1 MASQKGLGKGLGAL
15 LGDFSEEPL
24 EKSAYQQLPIYKVE
38 PNPDQPRQD
47 FDEEELQALADSI
60 AVHGIIQPLTVREMP
75 NGYYQ
80 IIAGERRWRAARMA
94 NLSDVPAVII
104 EADDKKAMELALI
117 ENLQR
122 QDLNPLEEALGY
134 QTLMNEYG
142 LTQEEAAGRVGK
154 SRPAVANA
162 LRLLGLCPEVQE
174 RVRKGE
180 LSAGHARAILQLK
193 SEKKQQE
200 AAQKIVA
207 LGLSVRQ
214 AELLCKNMS
223 KEPAPQKKEVFAV
236 DYVAECEKSLSK
248 HLGRGVKLAG
258 SGFWMY
264 KGMGARLEWALLNYF
279 IDCHI
284 ADGYEFIL
292 PPHMLEYQC
301 GETAGQFPKFA
312 DEVYKIANPTDDRV
326 HYMLPTAEAA
336 LCSIYRDEILT
347 EAELPR
353 KFFAYTPCFRREAG
367 SGHADERGMVRGH
380 QFNKVE
386 MFQFTR
392 PEDSDAAFEEL
403 VRKAENL
410 VKGLGFHFRTV
421 KLAAGD
427 CSASMAR
434 TYDIEIQIPS
444 MNGYKEVSS
453 VSNARDYQARR
464 GNIRFRREAT
474 GKPEFVHTL
483 NGSGLATSR
492 IFPAMV
498 EQNQR
503 ADGSV
508 VVPEVLRKYLG
519 GIEVIEKK

>member
-1 MASQKGLGKGLGAL
+1 MIDIKRIK
-15 LGDFSEEPL
+15 E
-24 EKSAYQQLPIYKVE
+24 
-38 PNPDQPRQD
+38 NPDAVKAGFKAKEVDCDATVDRILELDEQRRKLIAATESLKAQQNKVSKEIPQLKKAGKDVAPIFAEMAQLKAQMVEDAKKLDEVQAEYRTAMLSLPNLPDQD
-47 FDEEELQALADSI
+47 LLPGGKENN
-60 AVHGIIQPLTVREMP
+60 QPLK
-75 NGYYQ
+75 YF
-80 IIAGERRWRAARMA
+80 GEPHKFDFTPKHHVD
-94 NLSDVPAVII
+94 LC
-104 EADDKKAMELALI
+104 
-117 ENLQR
+117 
-122 QDLNPLEEALGY
+122 QDL
-134 QTLMNEYG
+134 G
-142 LTQEEAAGRVGK
+142 L
-154 SRPAVANA
+154 
-162 LRLLGLCPEVQE
+162 
-174 RVRKGE
+174 
-180 LSAGHARAILQLK
+180 I
-193 SEKKQQE
+193 
-200 AAQKIVA
+200 
-207 LGLSVRQ
+207 
-214 AELLCKNMS
+214 
-223 KEPAPQKKEVFAV
+223 
-236 DYVAECEKSLSK
+236 DYE
-248 HLGRGVKLAG
+248 RGVKLAG
-258 SGFWMY
+258 TGNWMY
-264 KGMGARLEWALLNYF
+264 TGLGARLEWALLNYF

-336 LCSIYRDEILT
+336 LASIYRDEILT
-347 EAELPR
+347 EADLPK

-367 SGHADERGMVRGH
+367 SHRADERGMVRGH

-403 VRKAENL
+403 VHKAENL

-464 GNIRFRREAT
+464 GNMRFRRAD
-474 GKPEFVHTL
+474 GKIEFMHTL

-519 GIEVIEKK
+519 GLEVIEKK

>member
-1 MASQKGLGKGLGAL
+1 MLDIKKIKENPQAVKDGLHAKEVDCDAIVDKILVMEEKIRSLKTSTETQTAQKHKLSKENGKLFGQKKAAEKRGEDTAAIQAQIDANSAESVRLDQAIADEAEELKTLQGEFRTL
-15 LGDFSEEPL
+15 MLSLPNLPDPDLKPGGKENNEPL
-24 EKSAYQQLPIYKVE
+24 RYFGE
-38 PNPDQPRQD
+38 PHKFD
-47 FDEEELQALADSI
+47 FEPKHH
-60 AVHGIIQPLTVREMP
+60 V
-75 NGYYQ
+75 
-80 IIAGERRWRAARMA
+80 
-94 NLSDVPAVII
+94 
-104 EADDKKAMELALI
+104 
-117 ENLQR
+117 
-122 QDLNPLEEALGY
+122 DLCLD
-134 QTLMNEYG
+134 
-142 LTQEEAAGRVGK
+142 
-154 SRPAVANA
+154 
-162 LRLLGLCPEVQE
+162 LGL
-174 RVRKGE
+174 
-180 LSAGHARAILQLK
+180 I
-193 SEKKQQE
+193 
-200 AAQKIVA
+200 
-207 LGLSVRQ
+207 
-214 AELLCKNMS
+214 
-223 KEPAPQKKEVFAV
+223 
-236 DYVAECEKSLSK
+236 DYE
-248 HLGRGVKLAG
+248 RGVKLAG
-258 SGFWMY
+258 AGNWMY
-264 KGMGARLEWALLNYF
+264 TGMGARLEWALLNYF
-279 IDCHI
+279 IDSHL
-284 ADGYEFIL
+284 ADGYDFIL

-336 LCSIYRDEILT
+336 LASIYRDEILS
-347 EAELPR
+347 EADLPK

-367 SGHADERGMVRGH
+367 SHRADERGMVRGH

-392 PEDSDAAFEEL
+392 PEDSDAAFDEL
-403 VRKAENL
+403 VTKAENL

-474 GKPEFVHTL
+474 GKPEFLHTL

-503 ADGSV
+503 ADGSI

-519 GIEVIEKK
+519 GLEIITKK

>member
-1 MASQKGLGKGLGAL
+1 MLDIKRIKEAPEAVKAGLRAKEVNCDEAVDRILELDAQRRALIVETETKKAEQNRISKEIPRLKKAGQDVTPIFREMAELKTAIAAAAEKLDAVEVEYHNLMLSLPNLPDPDLVPGGK
-15 LGDFSEEPL
+15 EHNEPL
-24 EKSAYQQLPIYKVE
+24 RYYGE
-38 PNPDQPRQD
+38 PHHFD
-47 FDEEELQALADSI
+47 FTPKHH
-60 AVHGIIQPLTVREMP
+60 V
-75 NGYYQ
+75 
-80 IIAGERRWRAARMA
+80 
-94 NLSDVPAVII
+94 
-104 EADDKKAMELALI
+104 
-117 ENLQR
+117 
-122 QDLNPLEEALGY
+122 DLCLD
-134 QTLMNEYG
+134 
-142 LTQEEAAGRVGK
+142 
-154 SRPAVANA
+154 
-162 LRLLGLCPEVQE
+162 LGL
-174 RVRKGE
+174 
-180 LSAGHARAILQLK
+180 I
-193 SEKKQQE
+193 
-200 AAQKIVA
+200 
-207 LGLSVRQ
+207 
-214 AELLCKNMS
+214 
-223 KEPAPQKKEVFAV
+223 
-236 DYVAECEKSLSK
+236 DYD
-248 HLGRGVKLAG
+248 RGTKLAG
-258 SGFWMY
+258 SGFWIY

-279 IDCHI
+279 IDAHV

-336 LCSIYRDEILT
+336 LASVYRGEILP

-353 KFFAYTPCFRREAG
+353 TFFAYTPCFRREAG
-367 SGHADERGMVRGH
+367 SHRAEERGMVRGH

-386 MFQFTR
+386 MFQYTR
-392 PEDSDAAFEEL
+392 PEDSDQAFEEL
-403 VRKAENL
+403 VGKAERL
-410 VKGLGFHFRTV
+410 VRDLGFHFRTV

-519 GIEVIEKK
+519 GIEIIEKK

>member
-1 MASQKGLGKGLGAL
+1 MLDIRRIKEDPEGVKAGLRAKEVDCDAVVDRILELDAMRRSLIADTEARKAQQNKVSKQIPALKKAGQDVAPIFKEMADLKAGIAADAEKLSAVEAEYRTCMLSLPNLPDPDLTPGGK
-15 LGDFSEEPL
+15 ENNEPL
-24 EKSAYQQLPIYKVE
+24 RYYGE
-38 PNPDQPRQD
+38 PHKFD
-47 FDEEELQALADSI
+47 FEPKHH
-60 AVHGIIQPLTVREMP
+60 V
-75 NGYYQ
+75 
-80 IIAGERRWRAARMA
+80 
-94 NLSDVPAVII
+94 
-104 EADDKKAMELALI
+104 
-117 ENLQR
+117 
-122 QDLNPLEEALGY
+122 DLCLD
-134 QTLMNEYG
+134 
-142 LTQEEAAGRVGK
+142 
-154 SRPAVANA
+154 
-162 LRLLGLCPEVQE
+162 LGL
-174 RVRKGE
+174 
-180 LSAGHARAILQLK
+180 I
-193 SEKKQQE
+193 
-200 AAQKIVA
+200 
-207 LGLSVRQ
+207 
-214 AELLCKNMS
+214 
-223 KEPAPQKKEVFAV
+223 
-236 DYVAECEKSLSK
+236 DYD
-248 HLGRGVKLAG
+248 RGTKLAG

-264 KGMGARLEWALLNYF
+264 TGMGARLEWALLNYF
-279 IDCHI
+279 IDTHI
-284 ADGYEFIL
+284 ADGYDFIL

-312 DEVYKIANPTDDRV
+312 DEVYKIANPTDDRI

-336 LCSIYRDEILT
+336 LASVYRDEILS
-347 EAELPR
+347 EADLP
-353 KFFAYTPCFRREAG
+353 KKYFAYTPCFRREAG
-367 SGHADERGMVRGH
+367 SHRADERGMVRGH

-392 PEDSDAAFEEL
+392 PEDSDAAFDEL

-410 VKGLGFHFRTV
+410 VSGLGFHFRTV

-464 GNIRFRREAT
+464 GNIRFRRE
-474 GKPEFVHTL
+474 GSKQIEFVHTL

-519 GIEVIEKK
+519 GLEVIEVKK

>member
-1 MASQKGLGKGLGAL
+1 MLDIKLIKENPEGVKAALRAKEVDCDATIDRILELDVQVRALKTSTEGKTAQKNKLAKENGKLFGQKKAGEKQGKDTSDIDATIEKNKQEAIAL
-15 LGDFSEEPL
+15 D
-24 EKSAYQQLPIYKVE
+24 A
-38 PNPDQPRQD
+38 
-47 FDEEELQALADSI
+47 SI
-60 AVHGIIQPLTVREMP
+60 A
-75 NGYYQ
+75 
-80 IIAGERRWRAARMA
+80 
-94 NLSDVPAVII
+94 D
-104 EADDKKAMELALI
+104 EAEKLK
-117 ENLQR
+117 
-122 QDLNPLEEALGY
+122 
-134 QTLMNEYG
+134 
-142 LTQEEAAGRVGK
+142 
-154 SRPAVANA
+154 
-162 LRLLGLCPEVQE
+162 
-174 RVRKGE
+174 E
-180 LSAGHARAILQLK
+180 LSAEYRVAMLSLPNLPDPDLK
-193 SEKKQQE
+193 PGGKENNQPLRYFGEPHKFDFEPKHH
-200 AAQKIVA
+200 VDLCTG
-207 LGLSVRQ
+207 LGLI
-214 AELLCKNMS
+214 
-223 KEPAPQKKEVFAV
+223 
-236 DYVAECEKSLSK
+236 DYE
-248 HLGRGVKLAG
+248 RGVKLAG
-258 SGFWMY
+258 AGNWMY
-264 KGMGARLEWALLNYF
+264 TGMGARLEWALLNYF
-279 IDCHI
+279 IDTHI
-284 ADGYEFIL
+284 ADGYDFIL

-312 DEVYKIANPTDDRV
+312 DEVYKIANPTDDRL

-336 LCSIYRDEILT
+336 LASVYRDEILS
-347 EAELPR
+347 EADLPK

-367 SGHADERGMVRGH
+367 SHRADERGMVRGH

-392 PEDSDAAFEEL
+392 PEDSDAAFDEL
-403 VRKAENL
+403 VRKAEEL

-474 GKPEFVHTL
+474 GKLEFVHTL

-492 IFPAMV
+492 IFPAIV

-519 GIEVIEKK
+519 GLEVISKK